1 MRDRGL
7 KHPWVLGNDTVIVS
21 HARKFIFIKTL
32 KTAGTSMEMALSKY
46 CSEGDVL
53 TGLVPDEEEM
63 RQEVAGI
70 GAQNHTWPLEDY
82 ALPKRVKLML
92 RGHRDNKFGEH
103 TPAWLARQRL
113 GEEIWNSYF
122 KFAVARNP
130 FDRAVSRYFYTKRY
144 FEERNLANFWD
155 KDSFDQFLR
164 YHPEQ
169 INENWRMYT
178 YRDEIIV
185 DEVVR
190 YEHLESDLAS
200 VSARIGLDHNLF
212 EDLREIRAK
221 SDYRPAG
228 ATSRT
233 VLDPDHVDLIALLC
247 SKEIERFGYDA
258 GVEAP
263 AVAAGAS

>member
-1 MRDRGL
+1 M
-7 KHPWVLGNDTVIVS
+7 IVS

-32 KTAGTSMEMALSKY
+32 KTAGTSLEMVLSKY
-46 CSEGDVL
+46 CSEGDIL
-53 TGLVPDEEEM
+53 TGLVPEEEEM

-70 GAQNHTWPLEDY
+70 GAQNHHRPLDEYDL
-82 ALPKRVKLML
+82 ARRVKLVL
-92 RGHRDNKFGEH
+92 RGHREAKFGEH
-103 TPAWLARQRL
+103 TPAWVARQKL

-155 KDSFDQFLR
+155 KESFDQFLR

-178 YRDEIIV
+178 CRDEIIV

-190 YEHLESDLAS
+190 YEHLETDLAV
-200 VSARIGLDHNLF
+200 VSERIGLDHNIYR
-212 EDLREIRAK
+212 DLREIRAK
-221 SDYRPAG
+221 SGYRPAG
-228 ATSRT
+228 ATSRSM
-233 VLDPDHVDLIALLC
+233 LDPAHVELIGLLC
-247 SKEIERFGYDA
+247 SKEIEHLGYSA
-258 GVEAP
+258 GVDLP
-263 AVAAGAS
+263 VAVAGAAS